1 MKIGEIIGTMLETSP
16 DPVTAIHQWVN
27 LLYDRDRNESPQNWY
42 DIPTI
47 KDLEEVRGHLLSL
60 PEQCRKRIT
69 VRIISLLTW
78 DNGPFYSIYWHSKY
92 YDDLHAFFI
101 GGVGALKITEFLRC
115 PQCNHISTDERE
127 MAGHMKRSHMITAT
141 GTYAIAVTEQI
152 LEIILPQLIPGQLQC
167 RVFSDKCFTDWSA
180 PDYME
185 IPAQLANKLSTNLLY
200 KINCATTLVFGGQST
215 LRLFIKKTPAVEH
228 AIAVLFNAKSR
239 KEIINA
245 INKAAITDKETFVK
259 TLMFIIQAHKC

>member
-16 DPVTAIHQWVN
+16 DPATAINQWMTS
-27 LLYDRDRNESPQNWY
+27 LCDRDRSESPQNWY

-60 PEQCRKRIT
+60 PEQCRNQIT

-78 DNGPFYSIYWHSKY
+78 DNNPFYPTHWHSKY
-92 YDDLHAFFI
+92 HDDLHAFFI

-141 GTYAIAVTEQI
+141 GTYAVAVAEQI
-152 LEIILPQLIPGQLQC
+152 LEIILPQLIPGQLRC
-167 RVFSDKCFTDWSA
+167 KIPSDKYFACWGTL
-180 PDYME
+180 DYME

-228 AIAVLFNAKSR
+228 AAAVLFNTKSR

-245 INKAAITDKETFVK
+245 INKAAITDKETFIK
-259 TLMFIIQAHKC
+259 TLMFIIQACKR

>member
-1 MKIGEIIGTMLETSP
+1 MKIGEIIGTMIETSP
-16 DPVTAIHQWVN
+16 DPVTAIHQWVTS
-27 LLYDRDRNESPQNWY
+27 LYERDRSESPQNWY
-42 DIPTI
+42 DVPTI
-47 KDLEEVRGHLLSL
+47 KDLEEVREHILSL
-60 PEQCRKRIT
+60 PEQCRNKIT

-78 DNGPFYSIYWHSKY
+78 DNDPFYSTHGHGKY

-101 GGVGALKITEFLRC
+101 GGAGALKITEFLRC
-115 PQCNHISTDERE
+115 PQCNHIAIDERE

-141 GTYAIAVTEQI
+141 GTYAVAVTEQI

-167 RVFSDKCFTDWSA
+167 KIFSDRYSTCWDT

-185 IPAQLANKLSTNLLY
+185 IPARLANKLNTNLLY
-200 KINCATTLVFGGQST
+200 KIDCATTLIFGGRST

-228 AIAVLFNAKSR
+228 AAAVLFNTKSR

-245 INKAAITDKETFVK
+245 INKAAITDKETFIK
-259 TLMFIIQAHKC
+259 TLVFIIQAYKC